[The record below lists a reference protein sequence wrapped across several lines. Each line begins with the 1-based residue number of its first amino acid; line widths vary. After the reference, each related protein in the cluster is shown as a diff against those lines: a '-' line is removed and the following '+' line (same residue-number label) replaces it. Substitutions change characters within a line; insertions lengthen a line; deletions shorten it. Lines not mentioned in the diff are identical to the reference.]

1 MRKLGRLLGFGFL
14 SWLFTFAGSLCLSPL
29 RDSQRTTFE
38 TLIGVVLTAST
49 VLFTLLYFRKIS
61 TSFLREGLLLGA
73 AFVICNILFDLP
85 MFLSGPMQMS
95 IVEYMKDI
103 GLAYLS
109 MPLITIGIGYALQKQ
124 YEKNRT

>member
-1 MRKLGRLLGFGFL
+1 MRKFGRLLGFGFL
-14 SWLFTFAGSLCLSPL
+14 SWLLTFAGSLCLSPF

-38 TLIGVVLTAST
+38 TLIGIVLTAST

-73 AFVICNILFDLP
+73 AFVFCNILFDLP
-85 MFLSGPMQMS
+85 MFLSGPMQMPLA
-95 IVEYMKDI
+95 EYMKDI

-109 MPLITIGIGYALQKQ
+109 MPLITLAIGYTLQKQ
-124 YEKNRT
+124 DTQKA